1 MIPRFSGET
10 AMSLPAKSYSSANFY
25 RFAAVCAA
33 CYVVAQ
39 IIQEFA
45 FHHGISDSPVGEQAI
60 LQRLMPLDQFR
71 LTLLLL
77 SFFPI
82 TVAFAAVALRQVR
95 IRPAASVLGFSFSLL
110 FVIGEIVNRSIDL
123 FVISKHWAMQYQ
135 ATVSVAAKQ
144 LIAERIQV
152 WTESFTGYY
161 FIIRVGLLLGC
172 LCFAIAT
179 WDRRRRWNQ
188 FIALVFAVNAARSA
202 GRLAEGFMGQAWL
215 APLNDAL
222 YFPASVLIY
231 GSLAVWLW
239 KQAQYLQQEP
249 LGATASSK

>member
-1 MIPRFSGET
+1 
-10 AMSLPAKSYSSANFY
+10 
-25 RFAAVCAA
+25 
-33 CYVVAQ
+33 
-39 IIQEFA
+39 
-45 FHHGISDSPVGEQAI
+45 
-60 LQRLMPLDQFR
+60 MPFDQFR

-82 TVAFAAVALRQVR
+82 TVAFAAVALRQAR
-95 IRPAASVLGFSFSLL
+95 MRPAASVLGFSFSLL
-110 FVIGEIVNRSIDL
+110 FVIGEIINRSIDL
-123 FVISKHWAMQYQ
+123 FVISKQWAMQYQ
-135 ATVSVAAKQ
+135 GTGSAAAKQ

-161 FIIRVGLLLGC
+161 FIIRIGLLLGC

-188 FIALVFAVNAARSA
+188 FIAIVFAANAARSA

-215 APLNDAL
+215 APLNDAI
-222 YFPASVLIY
+222 YFPATVLIY

-239 KQAQYLQQEP
+239 KQAQHLPQEQ

>member
-1 MIPRFSGET
+1 
-10 AMSLPAKSYSSANFY
+10 MSLPAKSYSSANFY

-39 IIQEFA
+39 IIQEFT

-82 TVAFAAVALRQVR
+82 TVGFAAVALRQARV
-95 IRPAASVLGFSFSLL
+95 RPAASVLGFSFSLL

-123 FVISKHWAMQYQ
+123 FVISKQWATQYQ
-135 ATVSVAAKQ
+135 STASLAAKQ

-152 WTESFTGYY
+152 WGESFTGYY
-161 FIIRVGLLLGC
+161 FIIRIGLFLGC
-172 LCFAIAT
+172 LCFAVAT
-179 WDRRRRWNQ
+179 WDRRQRWNQ

-215 APLNDAL
+215 APVNDAI
-222 YFPASVLIY
+222 YFPATVLIY
-231 GSLAVWLW
+231 GSVAVWLW
-239 KQAQYLQQEP
+239 KQAQDLQTRAI
-249 LGATASSK
+249 GANASLR

>member
-1 MIPRFSGET
+1 
-10 AMSLPAKSYSSANFY
+10 MSLSTNSCSSANFY
-25 RFAAVCAA
+25 RFASVCAA
-33 CYVVAQ
+33 GYVVAQ
-39 IIQEFA
+39 IIQDFT

-71 LTLLLL
+71 LTVILL

-82 TVAFAAVALRQVR
+82 TVAFSAVALRQARV
-95 IRPAASVLGFSFSLL
+95 RPASSVLGFSFSFL

-123 FVISKHWAMQYQ
+123 FVLSKQWAVQYQ
-135 ATVSVAAKQ
+135 GTASLAAKQ

-152 WTESFTGYY
+152 WDESFTGYY
-161 FIIRVGLLLGC
+161 FIIRIGLFLGC

-179 WDRRRRWNQ
+179 WDRRHRWNQ
-188 FIALVFAVNAARSA
+188 FIAIVFAANAARAA
-202 GRLAEGFMGQAWL
+202 GRLAEDFMGQAWL
-215 APLNDAL
+215 APINDAI

-239 KQAQYLQQEP
+239 KQAQDLQEQLET
-249 LGATASSK
+249 TASLN

>member
-1 MIPRFSGET
+1 
-10 AMSLPAKSYSSANFY
+10 MSLPVKSYSSANFY
-25 RFAAVCAA
+25 RFAAFCAA

-45 FHHGISDSPVGEQAI
+45 FHHGISDSPVGEQVI

-95 IRPAASVLGFSFSLL
+95 LRPAASVLGFSFSLL
-110 FVIGEIVNRSIDL
+110 FVIGEIINRSIDL
-123 FVISKHWAMQYQ
+123 FVISKQWAMQYQ
-135 ATVSVAAKQ
+135 GTGSVAAKQ

-161 FIIRVGLLLGC
+161 FIIRIGLLLGG

-179 WDRRRRWNQ
+179 WDRRQRWNQ
-188 FIALVFAVNAARSA
+188 FIAIVFAANAARSA

-215 APLNDAL
+215 APVNDAI
-222 YFPASVLIY
+222 YFPATVLIY
-231 GSLAVWLW
+231 GSLALWLW
-239 KQAQYLQQEP
+239 KQAQYLQQEE
-249 LGATASSK
+249 LEATTSLK

>member
-1 MIPRFSGET
+1 
-10 AMSLPAKSYSSANFY
+10 MSVPAKSLSSANFS

-39 IIQEFA
+39 VVQEFT

-95 IRPAASVLGFSFSLL
+95 LRPAASVLGFSFSLL
-110 FVIGEIVNRSIDL
+110 FVIGEIVNRSLDL
-123 FVISKHWAMQYQ
+123 FVISKQWAVQYQ
-135 ATVSVAAKQ
+135 GTAPLAAKQ
-144 LIAERIQV
+144 LIAERIQG
-152 WTESFTGYY
+152 WSESFTGYY
-161 FIIRVGLLLGC
+161 FIIRIGLLLGC

-188 FIALVFAVNAARSA
+188 FIAVVFATNSARSA

-215 APLNDAL
+215 APLNDAI

-239 KQAQYLQQEP
+239 KQAQDLQQEQ
-249 LGATASSK
+249 LGATASSS

>member
-1 MIPRFSGET
+1 
-10 AMSLPAKSYSSANFY
+10 MSLPAKSYSSANFY

-39 IIQEFA
+39 IIQEFT

-60 LQRLMPLDQFR
+60 SQRLMPLDQFR

-82 TVAFAAVALRQVR
+82 TVAFAAVALRQAR

-110 FVIGEIVNRSIDL
+110 FVIGEIINRSIDL
-123 FVISKHWAMQYQ
+123 FVISKQWAMQYQ
-135 ATVSVAAKQ
+135 GTASLPAKQ

-161 FIIRVGLLLGC
+161 FIIRIGLLLGC

-188 FIALVFAVNAARSA
+188 IIAVVFAVNAARSA
-202 GRLAEGFMGQAWL
+202 GRLAEGFMGHAWL
-215 APLNDAL
+215 APLNDAI
-222 YFPASVLIY
+222 YFPATVLIY

-239 KQAQYLQQEP
+239 KQARDLPQEQ

>member
-1 MIPRFSGET
+1 
-10 AMSLPAKSYSSANFY
+10 MSLPVKSYSSANFY
-25 RFAAVCAA
+25 RFAAICAA
-33 CYVVAQ
+33 CFVVAQ
-39 IIQEFA
+39 IIQEFT

-82 TVAFAAVALRQVR
+82 TVAFAAVALRQAR

-110 FVIGEIVNRSIDL
+110 FVIGEIINRSIDL
-123 FVISKHWAMQYQ
+123 FVISKQWAMQYQ
-135 ATVSVAAKQ
+135 GTASLPAKQ
-144 LIAERIQV
+144 LMAERIQV

-161 FIIRVGLLLGC
+161 FIIRIGLLLGC

-179 WDRRRRWNQ
+179 WDRRQRWNQ
-188 FIALVFAVNAARSA
+188 FIAIVFAANAARSA

-215 APLNDAL
+215 APVNDAI
-222 YFPASVLIY
+222 YFPATVLIY
-231 GSLAVWLW
+231 GSLALWLW
-239 KQAQYLQQEP
+239 KQAQYLQQEEFE
-249 LGATASSK
+249 ATTSLN

>member
-1 MIPRFSGET
+1 
-10 AMSLPAKSYSSANFY
+10 MSLPVKSYSSANFY
-25 RFAAVCAA
+25 RFAAICAA

-60 LQRLMPLDQFR
+60 LQRLVPFDQFR

-82 TVAFAAVALRQVR
+82 TVAFAAVALRQAR
-95 IRPAASVLGFSFSLL
+95 MRPAASILGFSFSLL
-110 FVIGEIVNRSIDL
+110 FVIGEIINRSIDL
-123 FVISKHWAMQYQ
+123 FVISKQWAMQYQ
-135 ATVSVAAKQ
+135 GTGSVAVKQ

-161 FIIRVGLLLGC
+161 FIIRIGLLLGC

-188 FIALVFAVNAARSA
+188 FIAIVLAANAARSA

-215 APLNDAL
+215 APLNDAI
-222 YFPASVLIY
+222 YFPATVLIY

-239 KQAQYLQQEP
+239 KQAQHLPQEQ
-249 LGATASSK
+249 LDATASLK

>member
-1 MIPRFSGET
+1 MSGET
-10 AMSLPAKSYSSANFY
+10 AMRLPAKSHSFANFC

-39 IIQEFA
+39 IIQEFT
-45 FHHGISDSPVGEQAI
+45 FHHGISDSPVGERAI

-82 TVAFAAVALRQVR
+82 TVAFAAVALRQAR

-110 FVIGEIVNRSIDL
+110 FVIGEIINRSIDL
-123 FVISKHWAMQYQ
+123 FVISKQWAMQYQ
-135 ATVSVAAKQ
+135 GTASVAAKQ
-144 LIAERIQV
+144 LIAERIQM

-161 FIIRVGLLLGC
+161 FIIRIGLLLGC

-188 FIALVFAVNAARSA
+188 FIAVVFAGNSARSA

-215 APLNDAL
+215 APLNDAI
-222 YFPASVLIY
+222 YFPATVLIY

-239 KQAQYLQQEP
+239 KQAQDLQREQ
-249 LGATASSK
+249 LGATASSS

>member
-1 MIPRFSGET
+1 
-10 AMSLPAKSYSSANFY
+10 MSLPVKSYSSANFY
-25 RFAAVCAA
+25 RFAAFCAA

-82 TVAFAAVALRQVR
+82 TVAFAAVALRQAR

-110 FVIGEIVNRSIDL
+110 FVIVEIINRSIDV
-123 FVISKHWAMQYQ
+123 FVISKQWAMQYQ
-135 ATVSVAAKQ
+135 GTASVAAKQ

-152 WTESFTGYY
+152 WGESFTGYY
-161 FIIRVGLLLGC
+161 FIIRIGLLLGC

-188 FIALVFAVNAARSA
+188 FIAVVFAANAARSA

-215 APLNDAL
+215 APLNDAI
-222 YFPASVLIY
+222 YFPATVLI
-231 GSLAVWLW
+231 
-239 KQAQYLQQEP
+239 
-249 LGATASSK
+249 

>member
-1 MIPRFSGET
+1 MNL
-10 AMSLPAKSYSSANFY
+10 AAKSYSSANFY
-25 RFAAVCAA
+25 RFAAICAA

-39 IIQEFA
+39 IVQEFT

-82 TVAFAAVALRQVR
+82 TVAFAAVALRQAR

-110 FVIGEIVNRSIDL
+110 FVIGEIINRSIDL
-123 FVISKHWAMQYQ
+123 FVISKQWAMQYQ
-135 ATVSVAAKQ
+135 GTASVAAKQ
-144 LIAERIQV
+144 LIAERIQM

-161 FIIRVGLLLGC
+161 FIIRIGLLLGC

-179 WDRRRRWNQ
+179 WDSRRRWNQ
-188 FIALVFAVNAARSA
+188 FIAVVFAANAARSA

-215 APLNDAL
+215 APLNDTI

-239 KQAQYLQQEP
+239 KQTQDLQQEQ
-249 LGATASSK
+249 LGATASSS

>member
-1 MIPRFSGET
+1 
-10 AMSLPAKSYSSANFY
+10 MSLPAKSYSSANFY

-39 IIQEFA
+39 IIQEFT
-45 FHHGISDSPVGEQAI
+45 FHHGISDSPVGQQAI
-60 LQRLMPLDQFR
+60 LQRLVPLDVFR

-82 TVAFAAVALRQVR
+82 TVAFAAVALRQAR

-110 FVIGEIVNRSIDL
+110 FVIGEIISRSIDL
-123 FVISKHWAMQYQ
+123 FVISKQWAMQYQ
-135 ATVSVAAKQ
+135 DTASLPAKQ

-161 FIIRVGLLLGC
+161 FIIRIGLLLGC

-179 WDRRRRWNQ
+179 WDRRQRWNQ
-188 FIALVFAVNAARSA
+188 FIAVVFAVNAARSA
-202 GRLAEGFMGQAWL
+202 GRLAEGFMGHAWL
-215 APLNDAL
+215 APLNDAI
-222 YFPASVLIY
+222 YFPATVLIY

-239 KQAQYLQQEP
+239 KQAQDLQQEQ